1 MVSTYNPRNPFQRLA
16 PFIQEYIYQNNW
28 TELREVQIEACRVI
42 FDTKSHLLLA
52 AGTASG
58 KTEAA
63 FLPILTELYEQ
74 PCSSIGV
81 LYISPIK
88 ALINDQFE
96 RLSNLLQKSH
106 LEVHAWHGDIPQSR
120 KRKLLKNPRGILQ
133 ITPESLE
140 SILINQ
146 ASEIDYLFNDLRF
159 IIIDEIHVFMGS
171 ERGNQILC
179 QLARIERYL
188 ARSPR
193 RIGLSA
199 TLGDYTLA
207 EQWLEGGTKIPVIT
221 PKIESQYKQV
231 RLSLE
236 YFYLKDDHN
245 SVYSYLFELSKSC
258 KCLIFG
264 NNRTEAETVIAN
276 LRKIAKQNNY
286 PDVYHVHHGS
296 ISSLLREDAELA
308 MKSHHPT
315 VIAATVTL
323 ELGIDLG
330 QLERV
335 IQLNAPFSVSSF
347 LQRLGRTGR
356 RGNPADMRFIC
367 TEEKPLL
374 DQPFYQQIPW
384 QLLQSLAVIQ
394 LYLEERWLEPIESS
408 QYPFS
413 LLYHQTL
420 SILAAEGEQT
430 PQMLAQKVLSLP
442 IFAKISLED
451 YRQLIKYL
459 ISINHLQTTEKG
471 NLILGLTGEK
481 IAHSFRFYS
490 VFSENMEYLV
500 RGEIGLIGS
509 IATAPPLGHNLSLAG
524 RTWKVIDI
532 DLKRRSLFVKPV
544 EENANISWWGS
555 GIPEIHT
562 RILRKMK
569 QVLLEDTE
577 YPYLQKSGQKR
588 LSVIRQQVKL
598 IQLSESDFFS
608 LDSQVFCWFPWIGS
622 KGFYTLERLLNFTIR
637 EVIDVKQVKSISPYY
652 FLIKLGNNSLEDFQK
667 ALINICKQ
675 DLTSEALLFNLEAP
689 KMNKYDD
696 FIPDNLL
703 RKAYCVDH
711 LDLEELRTIILAD
724 LC

>member
-28 TELREVQIEACRVI
+28 TDLREVQIEACRVI
-42 FDTKSHLLLA
+42 FDTKYHLLLA

-63 FLPILTELYEQ
+63 FLPILTELCEQ

-81 LYISPIK
+81 LYVSPIK

-96 RLSNLLQKSH
+96 RLSNLLQQSH

-120 KRKLLKNPRGILQ
+120 KRKLLRNPRGILQ

-146 ASEIDYLFNDLRF
+146 ATEIEHLFNDLRF

-179 QLARIERYL
+179 QLGRIERYL
-188 ARSPR
+188 KRSPR

-207 EQWLEGGTKIPVIT
+207 EKWLQGGTKIPVIT

-236 YFYLKDDHN
+236 HFYLEDDDN
-245 SVYSYLFELSKSC
+245 SVYSYLFDLSKSC

-264 NNRTEAETVIAN
+264 NNRTEAETVISN
-276 LRKIAKQNNY
+276 LREIAKQNNY

-308 MKSHHPT
+308 MKSHHPA

-384 QLLQSLAVIQ
+384 QLLQSIAVIQ
-394 LYLEERWLEPIESS
+394 LYIEERWLEPIESS

-430 PQMLAQKVLSLP
+430 PQLLAQKVLTLP
-442 IFAKISLED
+442 IFSKIGLED

-471 NLILGLTGEK
+471 NLILGLIGAK

-490 VFSENMEYLV
+490 VFSENTEYLV

-532 DLKRRSLFVKPV
+532 DIKRRSLFVKPV

-555 GIPEIHT
+555 GIPEINT
-562 RILRKMK
+562 RILRKMR
-569 QVLLEDTE
+569 QVLLEDHE
-577 YPYLQKSGQKR
+577 YAYLQKSGQKR
-588 LSVIRQQVKL
+588 LNLIRQQAKL
-598 IQLSESDFFS
+598 MQLNESNFLS
-608 LDSQVFCWFPWIGS
+608 LDTQEFCWFPWIGS

-637 EVIDVKQVKSISPYY
+637 EVIDLKQVKSISPYY
-652 FLIKLGNNSLEDFQK
+652 FLIKLGNSSLEDFQK

-675 DLTSEALLFNLEAP
+675 DLTNDDLLFNSEAP
-689 KMNKYDD
+689 RINKYDD

-703 RKAYCVDH
+703 RKAYSVDH
-711 LDLEELRTIILAD
+711 LDLGELRTVILAD